1 VVCLEQNL
9 RLFVDMDGTL
19 AEFQKVSAMEELYER
34 GYFAQLPPQQNV
46 VDAVR
51 LLIGSGPTVEVF
63 ILSSVLFD
71 SRFAMEEKNGW
82 LKKNLPEVDRAHRIF
97 LPCGE
102 SKAGYVPGTLRES
115 DCLLDDYTK
124 NLEDWSHAGGRGVK
138 LLNGINHT
146 RGSWNGSRLSYDRS
160 PAQLAGALLD
170 IAAGRCIQDERSVAA
185 LCAAAWNLQSTA
197 AAVQSQYEPEL

>member
-1 VVCLEQNL
+1 MEKNL

-19 AEFQKVSAMEELYER
+19 AEFRQVSALEELYER

-51 LLIGSGPTVEVF
+51 LLIGSAPTVEIF

-82 LKKNLPEVDRAHRIF
+82 LNEFLPEVDRAHRIF

-102 SKAGYVPGTLRES
+102 SKAGYVPRNLRES

-124 NLEDWSHAGGRGVK
+124 NLEDWSRAGGRGVK

-146 RGSWNGSRLSYDRS
+146 HGSWNGSRLSYGRS
-160 PAQLAGALLD
+160 SAQLAGALLD
-170 IAAGRCIQDERSVAA
+170 IAAGRCIQDERSAA
-185 LCAAAWNLQSTA
+185 AICAAAWKFQRV
-197 AAVQSQYEPEL
+197 AVNTEPQYEPDL

>member
-1 VVCLEQNL
+1 LEQNL

-51 LLIGSGPTVEVF
+51 LLIYTNTSVEVF

-82 LKKNLPEVDRAHRIF
+82 LNKYLPEIDRFHRIF

-102 SKAGYVPGTLRES
+102 NKAGYVPEKLRES

-124 NLEDWSHAGGRGVK
+124 NLEDWSRAGGRGIK

-146 RGSWNGSRLSYDRS
+146 RGSWNGSRLSYGRS
-160 PAQLAGALLD
+160 SAQLAGALLD
-170 IAAGRCIQDERSVAA
+170 IAAGRRIQDERSAA
-185 LCAAAWNLQSTA
+185 AICAAAWKFQRV
-197 AAVQSQYEPEL
+197 AVYTEPQYEPDL

>member
-1 VVCLEQNL
+1 MEQKF

-34 GYFAQLPPQQNV
+34 GYFAQLPPQQSV

-51 LLIGSGPTVEVF
+51 LLIYTNTSVEVF

-82 LKKNLPEVDRAHRIF
+82 LNKYLPEVDRAHRIF

-102 SKAGYVPGTLRES
+102 SKVGYVPGTLRES

-124 NLEDWSHAGGRGVK
+124 NLEDWSRAGGRGIK

-160 PAQLAGALLD
+160 PGPLANALLE
-170 IAAGRCIQDERSVAA
+170 IAAGRCIQDERSTSAI
-185 LCAAAWNLQSTA
+185 CAAAWNLQSTA

>member
-1 VVCLEQNL
+1 MEKNL

-51 LLIGSGPTVEVF
+51 LLVHTTTPVDVF

-71 SRFAMEEKNGW
+71 SRFAMNEKNGW
-82 LKKNLPEVDRAHRIF
+82 LNKHLPEIDRAHRIF

-102 SKAGYVPGTLRES
+102 SKAGYVPGMLREG

-124 NLEDWSHAGGRGVK
+124 NLEDWSRAGGRGVK

-146 RGSWNGSRLSYDRS
+146 RGSWNGSRLSSDRN
-160 PAQLAGALLD
+160 PAQLVGALLD
-170 IAAGRCIQDERSVAA
+170 IAAGRCIQDERSAA
-185 LCAAAWNLQSTA
+185 AICAAAWELQR
-197 AAVQSQYEPEL
+197 AAVNTEPQYEPDL